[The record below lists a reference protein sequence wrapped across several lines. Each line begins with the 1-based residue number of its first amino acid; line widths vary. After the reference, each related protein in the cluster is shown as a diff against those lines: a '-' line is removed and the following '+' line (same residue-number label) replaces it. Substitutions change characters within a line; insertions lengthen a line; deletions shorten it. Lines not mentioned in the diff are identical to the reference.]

1 MTLVM
6 NLDNKKILMNFKC
19 LFYKNMRINMYF
31 VCVGCILEVVVSV
44 FSNCISS
51 KNNFFEDQNHRAPVI
66 SFLKIEAPIQKIPY
80 RPRFFL
86 LPVTLL
92 FIRNRNSHSMDYYR
106 LKKKSPE
113 ILLLE
118 GILIDDLPSS
128 KPISGSSLFQY
139 RQNTNLKSRF

>member
-1 MTLVM
+1 M
-6 NLDNKKILMNFKC
+6 NLKC

-31 VCVGCILEVVVSV
+31 VGVGCILEVVVSV

-92 FIRNRNSHSMDYYR
+92 FIRNRNSHSMDNYR

-113 ILLLE
+113 ILLL
-118 GILIDDLPSS
+118 GLFNVNTVTPCIWVHCYAFKLFLIS
-128 KPISGSSLFQY
+128 
-139 RQNTNLKSRF
+139 